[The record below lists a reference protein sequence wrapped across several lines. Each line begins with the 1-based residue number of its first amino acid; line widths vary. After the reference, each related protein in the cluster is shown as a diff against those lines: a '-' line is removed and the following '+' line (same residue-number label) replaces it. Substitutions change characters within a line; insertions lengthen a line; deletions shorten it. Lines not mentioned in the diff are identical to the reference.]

1 MSYSIK
7 LFYNTGFNPSNVPDS
22 PALINSA
29 GSGVF
34 ESMPLTYNR
43 GIGNIRV
50 KVDSFNAIKNV
61 DYAAIG
67 DWYYFVTAINMLSP
81 TVAELTL
88 ITDYIG
94 TVGIS
99 NITVLGGWTTRR
111 HYTAEEDTFG
121 ANTLAEPWTPLEPP
135 VMEFESNIFDIG
147 KSYRSIVI
155 CAVDLENISTTAD
168 EYINPTSNNSVVVP
182 SCPEMTSNWT
192 EFVILN
198 DTNYA
203 GELPNTRAYVGN
215 SQFVQGHLSKIRALG
230 LENLILYS
238 YNIPTVLS
246 TPTYS
251 ATAWAIDTLTGLT
264 KLAQSQYNAT
274 YATVENKKAI
284 ALYNNVTLTNISSG
298 ASQDYPITD
307 VTTDGQQISFSCWAD
322 LLPTGSTYARPT
334 YYRTDSNNVWFGAV
348 KGAGWQNNQ
357 IQYSGTSGYAVTH
370 HRILLQQSQALENFQ
385 RNTAYAQANYNRQVF
400 YAPITQVSGVVTG
413 YAGNFGAST
422 NPVAEGSSEMVT
434 TPTFGGSELGSASS
448 RVAVAGATVA
458 GLGAVANVYQ
468 TNDQLIADRQQ
479 AIEASGA
486 EFAQSVIRNT
496 QQINDDW
503 LNIQI
508 AFPYSANL
516 QIYYGNDF
524 QLTAT
529 HLSDT
534 DVQRFDLFLHQF
546 GYATSEKFAAT
557 HLNNRTHFNF
567 IKVDNAYIKTGYGTA
582 IDSVIA
588 SILANGV
595 RIWHTIPT
603 AGAMQIGGN

>member
-29 GSGVF
+29 GSGVY

-50 KVDSFNAIKNV
+50 KVDNFNAIKNV

-88 ITDYIG
+88 ISDYIG

-111 HYTAEEDTFG
+111 HYTAAEDTFG

-147 KSYRSIVI
+147 KQNRSIVI

-168 EYINPTSNNSVVVP
+168 EYTNATSNNSVVVP
-182 SCPEMTSNWT
+182 SCPTMTNSWT
-192 EFVILN
+192 TFVILN
-198 DTNYA
+198 DSNYA
-203 GELPNTRAYVGN
+203 GELPNTISYNAADTT
-215 SQFVQGHLSKIRALG
+215 VQQHLSKIRALG

-238 YNIPTVLS
+238 YNVPYTLS
-246 TPTYS
+246 TVTYNGLY
-251 ATAWAIDTLTGLT
+251 TIGTLTGLT

-284 ALYNNVTLTNISSG
+284 ALYNNLTLTNISSG
-298 ASQDYPITD
+298 ASQDYPVTD

-322 LLPTGSTYARPT
+322 LLPTGATYARPT

-357 IQYSGTSGYAVTH
+357 IQYSGTSGYAITH

-422 NPVAEGSSEMVT
+422 NPVAEGATEMST
-434 TPTFGGSELGSASS
+434 TPTFGGSELGTVNS
-448 RVAVAGATVA
+448 RMAVAGATVA
-458 GLGAVANVYQ
+458 GLGAVANTYQ
-468 TNDQLIADRQQ
+468 TNDQLIADRQF
-479 AIEASGA
+479 AIANSGA
-486 EFAQSVIRNT
+486 EFAQAIQRNT
-496 QQINDDW
+496 QQFNDDW

-529 HLSDT
+529 HLSAT
-534 DVQRFDLFLHQF
+534 DVARFDLFLHQF
-546 GYATSEKFAAT
+546 GYATSEKFTAA

-567 IKVDNAYIKTGYGTA
+567 VKVDNAYIKTGYGTA
-582 IDSVIA
+582 VDNVIA
-588 SILANGV
+588 AILNNGV

-603 AGAMQIGGN
+603 AAAMQIGGN